1 MKLDMFDIDEFIRLN
16 HCKEVTSP
24 VMFEYNKT
32 YTEDGILSYEIF
44 GYTEEERK
52 NKFGYIDLRGNY
64 LHPIVYNMISKR
76 MGSLKYIITGEK
88 YGVIKNKKI
97 EVVPEDFPG
106 AETGLK
112 FIYDHFEEIN
122 WIDELEESEI
132 DSLDKKSRLKFLR
145 SLKKEEFFVR
155 KWLVLPAY
163 YREEAAD
170 RSTLGEDINKV
181 YKNLVAM
188 TRSLRMGFSFDIFGD
203 QTRLKIQ
210 NTILQ
215 LYQMT
220 MGPVTGK
227 SLNLDTMELL
237 GNAKN
242 SLLKRHIIGKTIDYG
257 ALTVITAPVISDS
270 ERPDKTP
277 IPFGTVGVTLESCL
291 GLFKPFFIHECS
303 NLLSDTLEEV
313 IKVAGKSFYD
323 IKKIDH
329 NVFSPSNIDKLIT
342 RFIKSKEGRFDPI
355 EVEYTDNNNEENY
368 ITISI
373 GEATNEADAKAD
385 KFTIRPLTY
394 VDLFYITALKI
405 TKNKHCLV
413 TRYPV
418 TSNKNMYPARVKVLS
433 TSRTRKT
440 YIKFGDSYS
449 GIVSSKY
456 TEYEQYPYIKYEGNP
471 DPKPDIYY
479 DLIGTTLLGNPV
491 LKLIGGD
498 YDGDT
503 VFLRGLFS
511 LEANEEAEQ
520 IITSKSNIIGPDG
533 KITRSIASI
542 GRDCTMSLYELTKD

>member
-227 SLNLDTMELL
+227 SLNLDTM
-237 GNAKN
+237 
-242 SLLKRHIIGKTIDYG
+242 
-257 ALTVITAPVISDS
+257 
-270 ERPDKTP
+270 
-277 IPFGTVGVTLESCL
+277 
-291 GLFKPFFIHECS
+291 
-303 NLLSDTLEEV
+303 
-313 IKVAGKSFYD
+313 
-323 IKKIDH
+323 
-329 NVFSPSNIDKLIT
+329 
-342 RFIKSKEGRFDPI
+342 
-355 EVEYTDNNNEENY
+355 
-368 ITISI
+368 
-373 GEATNEADAKAD
+373 
-385 KFTIRPLTY
+385 
-394 VDLFYITALKI
+394 
-405 TKNKHCLV
+405 
-413 TRYPV
+413 
-418 TSNKNMYPARVKVLS
+418 
-433 TSRTRKT
+433 
-440 YIKFGDSYS
+440 
-449 GIVSSKY
+449 
-456 TEYEQYPYIKYEGNP
+456 
-471 DPKPDIYY
+471 
-479 DLIGTTLLGNPV
+479 
-491 LKLIGGD
+491 
-498 YDGDT
+498 
-503 VFLRGLFS
+503 
-511 LEANEEAEQ
+511 
-520 IITSKSNIIGPDG
+520 
-533 KITRSIASI
+533 
-542 GRDCTMSLYELTKD
+542 